1 MKKIILKII
10 YKILN
15 KIPEDVNDDGVVN
28 SLDLLLVKKY
38 LLKNNVSEKESDN

>member
-15 KIPEDVNDDGVVN
+15 KIPEDVNDDGKVDA
-28 SLDLLLVKKY
+28 LDLYLVQNYILKKE
-38 LLKNNVSEKESDN
+38 SEK